1 VDTPAGESY
10 KKNYQKATIGTA
22 APLPSNGKRIVSGQ
36 GRPRR
41 SVIAISEKGWC
52 KVTASDYYFGQAHPF
67 KVYVGRPKSV
77 TVRLTK
83 QEAKLL
89 AAAIRKAASK
99 HDEVS
104 LAIYPQKKKPQISVL
119 GKSSLRD

>member
-1 VDTPAGESY
+1 MVM
-10 KKNYQKATIGTA
+10 TA
-22 APLPSNGKRIVSGQ
+22 AVQIASGGKRIVSGH
-36 GRPRR
+36 GRQRR
-41 SVIAISEKGWC
+41 GVIAISEKGWC
-52 KVTASDYYFGQAHPF
+52 KVTNSDYYFGQAHPF

-83 QEAKLL
+83 QEAKSL

-104 LAIYPQKKKPQISVL
+104 LAIYPQKKNPQISVL
-119 GKSSLRD
+119 GKSSPRG